1 MIAVVDYGMGNLR
14 NVRRAV
20 EECGGEV
27 MVTPHPQEVTR
38 AEGIIL
44 PGVGAFGEAAARIE
58 RLGLRRPIM
67 DAVERGIPLLGICLG
82 MQLLFG
88 ESEESPGA
96 VGLGILPGRVRRFG
110 TGVKI
115 PHIGWNDVKPVA
127 PSPLFPGGGGGVFYF
142 VHSYYLP
149 DSPDAIATT
158 SYGTEWVSAVRR
170 GNVMGVQF
178 HPEKSQVAGMQLLR
192 RFLAY
197 EGEKR

>member
-27 MVTPHPQEVTR
+27 LVTPDPREVAR
-38 AEGIIL
+38 AERIIL

-58 RLGLRRPIM
+58 RLGLRQPLLQAM
-67 DAVERGIPLLGICLG
+67 GRGVPLLGICLG
-82 MQLLFG
+82 MQLLYR

-96 VGLGILPGRVRRFG
+96 VGLGILTGVVRRFG
-110 TGVKI
+110 KGLKV
-115 PHIGWNDVKPVA
+115 PHIGWNDVSPVGQ
-127 PSPLFPGGGGGVFYF
+127 SPLFPEGKGGVFYF

-158 SYGTEWVSAVRR
+158 SYGTEWVSA
-170 GNVMGVQF
+170 
-178 HPEKSQVAGMQLLR
+178 GMKLLR
-192 RFLAY
+192 GFLAY
-197 EGEKR
+197 GGEKR